1 MFFFILKTSFQQ
13 NSARDGSTCPRL
25 KWFIR
30 LSLIYHQN
38 SLLGTPAT
46 FICLHS
52 ILLKSYGPLLD
63 NPVLFLDFSCHLI
76 HQQLPVLFLIN
87 TDDHLD
93 RVSGDSRQTNERHRN
108 ILEDESE
115 QNFGPCCDS
124 CFLGRNRLRSNPE
137 EHFADLDRR
146 PGEEQPER
154 V

>member
-1 MFFFILKTSFQQ
+1 MDL
-13 NSARDGSTCPRL
+13 
-25 KWFIR
+25 
-30 LSLIYHQN
+30 
-38 SLLGTPAT
+38 
-46 FICLHS
+46 
-52 ILLKSYGPLLD
+52 LLD

-154 V
+154 VLLAKDQTYTNRHRLSCFDLTELNLTALRCTE